1 MFVWKQL
8 CVTQRTQNAPQVCC
22 LACGKMHVSKWSL
35 YGSWDVRRECL
46 HISQRPISVAF
57 HCANSSRKVLKT
69 WRLLIQGRQIASFM
83 SDRCYCWQADLRPG
97 SEVPEEITLILL
109 WCFCLCFVWKKIC
122 LRLLVKYCT
131 EYLEFSKE
139 KTELLW
145 VQLKERPL
153 FVQIL
158 YILDNMIVFNYQ
170 SEPFNTLWCLNP
182 FTRFPSKF
190 HLSLQFFTCSPRDH
204 LQWMGAV
211 RMRVQTADKN
221 ITIIHK

>member
-83 SDRCYCWQADLRPG
+83 SDRCYCWQADLTRIWG
-97 SEVPEEITLILL
+97 SWRNNFDITVVFLPLL
-109 WCFCLCFVWKKIC
+109 CMKKKC
-122 LRLLVKYCT
+122 LRLLVKYCR

-190 HLSLQFFTCSPRDH
+190 LCHSSFSLAHQGIICSEWVPSEWESKQ
-204 LQWMGAV
+204 LIKTSQ
-211 RMRVQTADKN
+211 
-221 ITIIHK
+221 